1 MRAAELALA
10 GTESSVDAARKAYL
24 PSISLTGFLGFIS
37 PQLSQLVDNDRV
49 GYSVQP
55 AITLPL
61 FTGGRLTS
69 NLQAAQAQQRIALED
84 YARTTQAA
92 LREVE
97 DTLVRFQH
105 LREQSAATERIVAAS
120 KERLRLVDLRYV
132 NGISSYFEVLDSQR
146 QLFDA
151 ELQLTQL
158 TSGSYASVIEL
169 YRALGGGWVPEDLA
183 ATTR

>member
-1 MRAAELALA
+1 MVEH
-10 GTESSVDAARKAYL
+10 
-24 PSISLTGFLGFIS
+24 
-37 PQLSQLVDNDRV
+37 QL
-49 GYSVQP
+49 
-55 AITLPL
+55 
-61 FTGGRLTS
+61 
-69 NLQAAQAQQRIALED
+69 LQALDFPGYIFLAHILYLGTLQRIALED